1 MGPRRDGAAA
11 RGERRCYHEGLVAD
25 VCKLKRALAVG
36 APRYCVLAEG
46 GAAKCYDRAIV
57 LNPLG
62 FDCGTENHRC
72 CKKQQSPHGNQCLL
86 FLSYSRLASSSLE

>member
-11 RGERRCYHEGLVAD
+11 RGERRCYHEGFVAD

-36 APRYCVLAEG
+36 ASRYCVLAEG
-46 GAAKCYDRAIV
+46 GAAKCCDRAIV

-62 FDCGTENHRC
+62 FDCGT
-72 CKKQQSPHGNQCLL
+72 
-86 FLSYSRLASSSLE
+86 